1 MLKKII
7 ISLLALSMLFSSTAC
22 DSSDVTLPT
31 SGTTTTTTTATPEPE
46 EPQEDPL
53 KGKPYSDLAYQMYV
67 LGKDFNAR
75 MGYHDRYNDVYYG
88 IMTSYVHDNT
98 ICNEIHFIDKEY
110 ILERTN
116 IDFEYLDL
124 DHMPDNLNPH
134 EYVLD
139 RTPLEQVPNDFAH
152 VFDPGRD
159 DCFYQLSE
167 NVYYEYWYDCEFQK
181 DTMDLFQIVFLSPDH
196 SYAVILRSYGRGEES
211 GFALFSAYRDHI
223 IAPMLDPETA
233 VEATNKFMKI
243 IFPDSAKS
251 PAK

>member
-1 MLKKII
+1 MKKSIT
-7 ISLLALSMLFSSTAC
+7 LLLLLCIVLSSTSC
-22 DSSDVTLPT
+22 NIQSPPPQTSDT
-31 SGTTTTTTTATPEPE
+31 STTTTTTATPEPE

-75 MGYHDRYNDVYYG
+75 MGYYDYHNDVYYG

-124 DHMPDNLNPH
+124 DHMPDNLNPK

-139 RTPLEQVPNDFAH
+139 RTPLEQVPNNFAH

-196 SYAVILRSYGRGEES
+196 SYAVILRSYGKGEES

-243 IFPDSAKS
+243 IFPNSTKA
-251 PAK
+251 PT

>member
-1 MLKKII
+1 MRKSIT
-7 ISLLALSMLFSSTAC
+7 LLLLLCIVLSSTSC
-22 DSSDVTLPT
+22 NFQSPPPQT

-53 KGKPYSDLAYQMYV
+53 KDKPYFDLSFQINV
-67 LGKDFNAR
+67 LGNSSKTATYLVTET
-75 MGYHDRYNDVYYG
+75 GVCYG
-88 IMTSYVHDNT
+88 MRTSYLFDDT
-98 ICNEIHFIDKEY
+98 IISDILFADKEY
-110 ILERTN
+110 IQDCTL

-124 DHMPDNLNPH
+124 DHLPDNLYSPGHAPEFVSKN
-134 EYVLD
+134 
-139 RTPLEQVPNDFAH
+139 LEHVPNDFAH
-152 VFDPGRD
+152 FFVPLRD
-159 DCFYQLSE
+159 QCFYQLSE
-167 NVYYEYWYDCEFQK
+167 NVYYEYRYGCEYQK
-181 DTMDLFQIVFLSPDH
+181 DTMDLFQIIFLSPDH

-223 IAPMLDPETA
+223 IAPMLNPETA